1 MALLIESGYPVLI
14 VDLGSGPEKII
25 HNKFVSD
32 NVWRQIIID
41 RLASTRMTLSS
52 SKYFVLMFFEIFLS
66 ELAKMS
72 D

>member
-32 NVWRQIIID
+32 NIWRQIIID
-41 RLASTRMTLSS
+41 RLALIASINLNSS
-52 SKYFVLMFFEIFLS
+52 NKILY
-66 ELAKMS
+66 
-72 D
+72 

>member
-41 RLASTRMTLSS
+41 RL
-52 SKYFVLMFFEIFLS
+52 VPVH
-66 ELAKMS
+66 LALYLIRNLIYNFNI
-72 D
+72 

>member
-41 RLASTRMTLSS
+41 RL
-52 SKYFVLMFFEIFLS
+52 VPIH
-66 ELAKMS
+66 LALYLIRNLIYNFNI
-72 D
+72 